1 MKFVLG
7 VQVLKNSAKI
17 LLIEDDP
24 NLGLILQENLELHDF
39 NVELCVDGEEGKTSF
54 LQNQFDLCLLDV
66 MLPKKDGFTLAGEIR
81 KINQDIPIIFLTA
94 KSLKE
99 DRIEGF
105 KIGGDDYITKPFSME
120 ELLLRIQ
127 AVLKRSRH
135 STVEENK
142 RVFSIGDYEFD
153 AEKQVL
159 QIHDNKQK
167 LNYKETE
174 LLRLLCLH
182 KNAIMERELALKLI
196 WGDDNFFNGRSMDV
210 FITKLRKYLKEDS
223 EIQIVNVHGKGFK
236 LVVG

>member
-1 MKFVLG
+1 MSVKVLE
-7 VQVLKNSAKI
+7 NSAKI

-24 NLGLILQENLELHDF
+24 NLGLILQENLQLQGFEVD
-39 NVELCVDGEEGKTSF
+39 LCTDGEEGRTTF
-54 LQNQFDLCLLDV
+54 LQNKFDLCLLDV

-94 KSLKE
+94 KALKE

-135 STVEENK
+135 STVEENQK
-142 RVFSIGDYEFD
+142 MFSIGDYEFD
-153 AEKQVL
+153 TEKQVL
-159 QIHDNKQK
+159 QIHDKKQK
-167 LNYKETE
+167 LTYKEAE

-182 KNAIMERELALKLI
+182 KNAILERELALKLI
-196 WGDDNFFNGRSMDV
+196 WGEDTFFNGRSMDV

-223 EIQIVNVHGKGFK
+223 QLQIVNVHGKGFK
-236 LVVG
+236 LVVA

>member
-1 MKFVLG
+1 MSE
-7 VQVLKNSAKI
+7 VLKNSANI

-24 NLGLILQENLELHDF
+24 NLGLILQESLQLQGFE
-39 NVELCVDGEEGKTSF
+39 VELCTDGEEGKTAF

-99 DRIEGF
+99 DRVEGF

-135 STVEENK
+135 STVEENQK
-142 RVFSIGDYEFD
+142 MFSIGDYEFD
-153 AEKQVL
+153 AEKQIL
-159 QIHDNKQK
+159 RNENKDQK
-167 LNYKETE
+167 LTHKEAE

-182 KNAIMERELALKLI
+182 KNAIMDRDLALKLI

-223 EIQIVNVHGKGFK
+223 RIQIVNVHGKGFK

>member
-135 STVEENK
+135 STIEENQK
-142 RVFSIGDYEFD
+142 VFSIGNYEFD
-153 AEKQVL
+153 TEKQVL

-167 LNYKETE
+167 LTYKETE

-223 EIQIVNVHGKGFK
+223 QLQIVNVHGKGFK
-236 LVVG
+236 LVVA